1 MESENQNAVE
11 SNHSVQDFSCYSG
24 IRATVM
30 GLGTFGG
37 GIAAA
42 QFLARHDATVTV
54 TDLRGEDQLRPAL
67 DELRDV
73 PIHRLALGHHPV
85 DVFEQCDLLV
95 VNPAVK
101 PDDSFVRIAE
111 DAGADVTTEIELFL
125 RHNPA
130 PVIAVTGSNGKST
143 TTGLIHHLLRHSWE
157 NEHRRVYLGGNIGI
171 SLLRTLPE
179 ISAADLVVLE
189 LSSFQ
194 LEFLRRRRFRPRI
207 AVITNL
213 APNHLDWHGTAE
225 AYHRAKQGILDAQI
239 SDDAAILPDSD
250 DDASE
255 WRVRGRRFTFG
266 TVDHGENGCF
276 AEDGQM
282 TFRGL
287 PLQMHAIEQTSG
299 RSEVTPGDPESEE
312 LRQSMGPP
320 ALRESEVEDVL
331 RWSQPVQLPGR
342 HNRLNV
348 AAACCA
354 AWLAGGDADRFPA
367 ALQKW
372 VPLPHRLQLVT
383 EARGRRFYNDSIATT
398 PESAIQ
404 ALRTFSGRTVLLAG
418 GYDKGQDLSLFAAEI
433 RRKVAVVV
441 LMGQTAENLQ
451 ALIAGSGSVNQEVSA
466 GAATKIARESATE
479 VTEAED
485 NNSPLVLRGEDF
497 KHSFRLAVES
507 SRSGDI
513 VLLSPGCASY
523 GWFQDYRER
532 GELFT
537 TMAMEWKSVE

>member
-1 MESENQNAVE
+1 M
-11 SNHSVQDFSCYSG
+11 QDFSCYSG

-42 QFLARHDATVTV
+42 QFLARHGATVTV
-54 TDLRGEDQLRPAL
+54 TDLRREDQLRPSL
-67 DELRDV
+67 GELRDV
-73 PIHRLALGHHPV
+73 PIHRLALGQHPV
-85 DVFEQCDLLV
+85 EVFEQCDLLV

-101 PDDSFVRIAE
+101 PDDPFVRIAE

-157 NEHRRVYLGGNIGI
+157 SEHRQVHLGGNIGV
-171 SLLRTLPE
+171 SLLSTLSK
-179 ISAADLVVLE
+179 ISVSDLVVLE

-194 LEFLRRRRFRPRI
+194 LEFLRRRKFRPRI

-239 SDDAAILPDSD
+239 RDDAAILPDSG

-255 WRVRGRRFTFG
+255 WRVRARRFTFG

-287 PLQMHAIEQTSG
+287 PLQMHPIEQTSG
-299 RSEVTPGDPESEE
+299 RSGVMPGDPESEK
-312 LRQSMGPP
+312 RRHSTR
-320 ALRESEVEDVL
+320 ASSLRESEVEDVL
-331 RWSQPVQLPGR
+331 RWSQPAQLPGR

-354 AWLAGGDADRFPA
+354 AWLAGGDTDRFPS

-404 ALRTFSGRTVLLAG
+404 ALRTFTDRTVLLAG

-433 RRKVAVVV
+433 RHRVAVVV
-441 LMGQTAENLQ
+441 LMGKTAETLQ
-451 ALIAGSGSVNQEVSA
+451 TLIAGSGSVNQEVSA
-466 GAATKIARESATE
+466 GNAPWIAPESETE
-479 VTEAED
+479 VAESED
-485 NNSPLVLRGEDF
+485 NTSPLVLRGEDF
-497 KHSFRLAVES
+497 QHSFRLAVES

-537 TMAMEWKSVE
+537 TMAMEWKSAE